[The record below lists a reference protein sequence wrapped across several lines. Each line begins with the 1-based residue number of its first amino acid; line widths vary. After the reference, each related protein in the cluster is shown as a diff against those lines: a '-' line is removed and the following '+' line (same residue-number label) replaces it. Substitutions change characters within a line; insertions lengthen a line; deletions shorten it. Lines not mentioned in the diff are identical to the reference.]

1 MAGLIQLHKPHIWLL
16 LAGAIVLLMGVKMGR
31 PFLTPAG
38 PPIELNNQ
46 PALLFFNNDE
56 GCECVM
62 PLYQKAD
69 AVIAAW
75 PPEQRAQVPVYRVV
89 LDDHPDLQR
98 QYDIERAPMLLLLDA
113 NGQVVWREW
122 GVASSPNVFDLARV
136 EAKISLLLPEASAD

>member
-1 MAGLIQLHKPHIWLL
+1 MAGLIQVQKPRVWFL
-16 LAGAIVLLMGVKMGR
+16 LAGAIVLLMGVKVGR
-31 PFLTPAG
+31 PFLLQAG

-56 GCECVM
+56 GCECVI

-75 PPEQRAQVPVYRVV
+75 PPARRAQVPLHRVV
-89 LDDHPDLQR
+89 LDERPDLQR

-136 EAKISLLLPEASAD
+136 ETKISLLLSVTSAD